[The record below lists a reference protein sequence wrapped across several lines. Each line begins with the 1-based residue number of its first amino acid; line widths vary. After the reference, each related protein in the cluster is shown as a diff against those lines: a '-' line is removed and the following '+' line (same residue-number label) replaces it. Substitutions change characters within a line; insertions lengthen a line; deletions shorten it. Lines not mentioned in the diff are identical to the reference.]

1 MGADS
6 LVVVPMQRRA
16 RPPVLDRGESLRFVG
31 RASTDPVAALA
42 DRMREDCAGAVDV
55 DEIAA
60 ILEANGIND
69 RVAHREYGVPSVFA
83 LAGRVVARTL
93 DTAETVVHTTTVED
107 GPTTRAV
114 VTETL
119 TRAAIYLTPLAIGLG
134 AAPEVDGAPPLA
146 TTGTLLLGW
155 GGGQAL
161 AYLGYRA
168 LSERGVTAAARL
180 LGGGFLGLAAG
191 WAVALAGHGPQAYT
205 VAAVQLALF
214 AVAAVALVTGRERV
228 VLAAAAP
235 CWLATAGLAAG
246 LGRWAVT
253 ALLCGVVVLVA
264 VAFRPVVGADVSGRM
279 PWRRWRSWRG
289 DIGYALLYGLV
300 GTGQAALLRAV
311 ALDGIAPHRLPV
323 EAVPLLI
330 GVPLIELTLV
340 WHQRRIAY
348 ARAVLADRA
357 AFDRRLARI
366 SKGTVAVLCLPVG
379 LGAAVAGA
387 VWVGL
392 TGPGGQALAA
402 AILLTGVYALC
413 LVLAAHGRA
422 GTAALVVW
430 WPTLLVAGVGHWAP
444 ALVHVAPT
452 FTETLAVATLLGAGL
467 PGLAVAALV
476 LRDPESYR

>member
-1 MGADS
+1 MSADS
-6 LVVVPMQRRA
+6 LLVVPMQRRA
-16 RPPVLDRGESLRFVG
+16 RLSALERGEPLRFVG

-42 DRMREDCAGAVDV
+42 DQMREDCAGAVDV
-55 DEIAA
+55 DEVAA

-69 RVAHREYGVPSVFA
+69 RVADREYGVPSVFA

-93 DTAETVVHTTTVED
+93 DTAETVTHSAFVDE
-107 GPTTRAV
+107 GPTVRSV
-114 VTETL
+114 VTDTL
-119 TRAAIYLTPLAIGLG
+119 VRAAIYLTPLAIGLG
-134 AAPEVDGAPPLA
+134 AASEVDGVPRLA

-161 AYLGYRA
+161 SYLGYRA
-168 LSERGVTAAARL
+168 LSEQGVTAAARL
-180 LGGGFLGLAAG
+180 LGGGFLGLAAV
-191 WAVALAGHGPQAYT
+191 WALALTLVLAGAGPRAYT
-205 VAAVQLALF
+205 IAAVQLALF
-214 AVAAVALVTGRERV
+214 AVAAVALVTSRDEHD
-228 VLAAAAP
+228 P
-235 CWLATAGLAAG
+235 CWVATAAVAAG
-246 LGRWAVT
+246 LGGWAVP
-253 ALLCGVVVLVA
+253 ALLCGVAALLVA
-264 VAFRPVVGADVSGRM
+264 AFRPVVGADVSGRM
-279 PWRRWRSWRG
+279 PWRRWRSWGG

-300 GTGQAALLRAV
+300 GTGQAALLGAV
-311 ALDGIAPHRLPV
+311 ALDGIAPHRVPV
-323 EAVPLLI
+323 AAVPLLV

-340 WHQRRIAY
+340 WHQRRVAY

-366 SKGTVAVLCLPVG
+366 SKGTVAVLCVPVG
-379 LGAAVAGA
+379 LGAAIAGA
-387 VWVGL
+387 VWVGVS
-392 TGPGGQALAA
+392 GPGGQSLAA